1 MEHDAKESVRQVPD
15 SPFVLALFESFPEQ
29 ANLKGRGEK
38 LVGQPLGAC
47 PGTRRRDRKDRRK
60 QALRRAAPCPG
71 RVGSGE
77 PSRPAQTQQTH
88 RRAGG
93 NARWRDSGHRKTSVL
108 RMTSGSDVLRRE
120 CPPEAA
126 AGKRRRTTASA
137 PGRMARGTNAGGG
150 AEPHG
155 GSRTDTGGCGG
166 NVRRKPRPANGAARP
181 HPHRDAWRGARMRGG
196 AEPHGGSRTP
206 EAAAGKSA
214 GSRSRQTAP
223 HDPIRTGTHGAG
235 DECGGGLN
243 RTAAPGIGG
252 GPHAPTALRTTTVG
266 ITDRRGDT

>member
-1 MEHDAKESVRQVPD
+1 
-15 SPFVLALFESFPEQ
+15 
-29 ANLKGRGEK
+29 
-38 LVGQPLGAC
+38 
-47 PGTRRRDRKDRRK
+47 
-60 QALRRAAPCPG
+60 
-71 RVGSGE
+71 
-77 PSRPAQTQQTH
+77 
-88 RRAGG
+88 
-93 NARWRDSGHRKTSVL
+93 
-108 RMTSGSDVLRRE
+108 MTSGSDVLRRE
-120 CPPEAA
+120 GPPEAA

-137 PGRMARGTNAGGG
+137 PGRMARGTNA
-150 AEPHG
+150 
-155 GSRTDTGGCGG
+155 
-166 NVRRKPRPANGAARP
+166 
-181 HPHRDAWRGARMRGG
+181 GG

>member
-1 MEHDAKESVRQVPD
+1 MRKRLSDKFRTALLYLRCSRAFPNRQISRGGAKNSSD
-15 SPFVLALFESFPEQ
+15 SLSAPAPVHGA
-29 ANLKGRGEK
+29 AAGRSGGNR
-38 LVGQPLGAC
+38 LSDGQ
-47 PGTRRRDRKDRRK
+47 
-60 QALRRAAPCPG
+60 RRAP
-71 RVGSGE
+71 VGSGAE
-77 PSRPAQTQQTH
+77 SRPASQSTDATNTQA
-88 RRAGG
+88 RRRKCALAGFG
-93 NARWRDSGHRKTSVL
+93 PPK
-108 RMTSGSDVLRRE
+108 DVRSADDVRQR
-120 CPPEAA
+120 CAA
-126 AGKRRRTTASA
+126 AGRSAGSRGRQTAPHDRIRT
-137 PGRMARGTNAGGG
+137 GTHGAGDECGGG

>member
-181 HPHRDAWRGARMRGG
+181 HPHRDAWRGGRMRGG
-196 AEPHGGSRTP
+196 E
-206 EAAAGKSA
+206 
-214 GSRSRQTAP
+214 
-223 HDPIRTGTHGAG
+223 
-235 DECGGGLN
+235 LN

>member
-29 ANLKGRGEK
+29 ANLKGGGEK

-47 PGTRRRDRKDRRK
+47 PGTRRRGRKVRRK
-60 QALRRAAPCPG
+60 QALRRVAPCPG

-120 CPPEAA
+120 GPPEAA
-126 AGKRRRTTASA
+126 AGKRRRTTPSA
-137 PGRMARGTNAGGG
+137 PGRMARGTNA
-150 AEPHG
+150 
-155 GSRTDTGGCGG
+155 
-166 NVRRKPRPANGAARP
+166 
-181 HPHRDAWRGARMRGG
+181 
-196 AEPHGGSRTP
+196 
-206 EAAAGKSA
+206 
-214 GSRSRQTAP
+214 
-223 HDPIRTGTHGAG
+223 
-235 DECGGGLN
+235 GGLN

>member
-1 MEHDAKESVRQVPD
+1 MRKRLSDKFRTALLYLRCSRAFPNRQI
-15 SPFVLALFESFPEQ
+15 SR
-29 ANLKGRGEK
+29 GGGEK

-47 PGTRRRDRKDRRK
+47 PGTRRRGRKVRRK

-77 PSRPAQTQQTH
+77 PPRTDATNAQA
-88 RRAGG
+88 RRRKCALAGFG
-93 NARWRDSGHRKTSVL
+93 PPK
-108 RMTSGSDVLRRE
+108 DVRSADDVRQR
-120 CPPEAA
+120 CAA
-126 AGKRRRTTASA
+126 AGR
-137 PGRMARGTNAGGG
+137 
-150 AEPHG
+150 
-155 GSRTDTGGCGG
+155 
-166 NVRRKPRPANGAARP
+166 
-181 HPHRDAWRGARMRGG
+181 
-196 AEPHGGSRTP
+196 
-206 EAAAGKSA
+206 SA